1 MEGHLSRGLKGDE
14 DNECLVGEGG
24 AGRGNGALCGGC
36 NDPERRVRWAGTW
49 GLLLSWVGH
58 LSPPKA
64 LGFWVQSQARRD
76 ACGVRCGQGQQ
87 VGAGGSGEGRG
98 GPGRLLSF

>member
-1 MEGHLSRGLKGDE
+1 MEGRLSRGLKGDE

-49 GLLLSWVGH
+49 RLLLSWVGH

-76 ACGVRCGQGQQ
+76 ACGVQWGRAAVGR
-87 VGAGGSGEGRG
+87 GAGARDGC
-98 GPGRLLSF
+98 